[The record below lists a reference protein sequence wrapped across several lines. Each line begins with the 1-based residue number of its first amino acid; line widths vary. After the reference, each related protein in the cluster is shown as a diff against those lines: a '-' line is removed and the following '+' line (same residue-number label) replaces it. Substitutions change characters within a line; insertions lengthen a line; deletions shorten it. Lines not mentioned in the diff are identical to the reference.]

1 MSIIPQPGPY
11 GKRDF
16 MNILVSACL
25 LGAACKYSGG
35 DNRCPALLDALR
47 AGGHT
52 AVPICPE
59 IYGGLPTPRPPAER
73 RGDRVVTEAGADVTA
88 QYRKGAAEA
97 LAIAELNGCK
107 AAILKANSPS
117 CGCGT
122 IYDGS
127 FSHRKVPGDGVAAQ
141 ALKEAGLAVYTEETF
156 EQLFP
161 KEAQQK

>member
-1 MSIIPQPGPY
+1 
-11 GKRDF
+11 

-25 LGAACKYSGG
+25 LGACCKYSGG
-35 DNRCPALLDALR
+35 NNRCSALLDALR
-47 AGGHT
+47 AVGHT
-52 AVPICPE
+52 AVPVCPE

-73 RGDRVVTEAGADVTA
+73 QGDRVVTQAGTDVTA
-88 QYRKGAAEA
+88 QYRKGAEEA
-97 LAIAELNGCK
+97 LAMAELNGCR

-141 ALKEAGLAVYTEETF
+141 VLKAAGIAVYTEENF
-156 EQLFP
+156 QELLP
-161 KEAQQK
+161 GEAQQQ

>member
-1 MSIIPQPGPY
+1 
-11 GKRDF
+11 

-25 LGAACKYSGG
+25 LGACCKYSGG
-35 DNRCPALLDALR
+35 NNRCSALLDALR

-52 AVPICPE
+52 AVPVCPE

-73 RGDRVVTEAGADVTA
+73 QGDRVVTQAGTDVTA
-88 QYRKGAAEA
+88 QYRKGAEEA
-97 LAIAELNGCK
+97 LAMAELNGCR

-127 FSHRKVPGDGVAAQ
+127 FSHRKMPGDGVAAQ
-141 ALKEAGLAVYTEETF
+141 ALKAAGIAVYTEENF
-156 EQLFP
+156 QELLP
-161 KEAQQK
+161 GEAQQQ

>member
-1 MSIIPQPGPY
+1 
-11 GKRDF
+11 

-25 LGAACKYSGG
+25 LGACCKYSGG
-35 DNRCPALLDALR
+35 NNRCSALLDALR

-52 AVPICPE
+52 AVPVCPE

-73 RGDRVVTEAGADVTA
+73 QGDRVVTQAGTDVTA
-88 QYRKGAAEA
+88 QYRKGAEEA
-97 LAIAELNGCK
+97 LAMAELNGCR

-141 ALKEAGLAVYTEETF
+141 ALKAAGIAVYTEENF
-156 EQLFP
+156 QELLP
-161 KEAQQK
+161 GEAQQQ

>member
-1 MSIIPQPGPY
+1 
-11 GKRDF
+11 

-25 LGAACKYSGG
+25 LGACCKYSGG
-35 DNRCPALLDALR
+35 NNRCSALLDALR
-47 AGGHT
+47 TGGHT
-52 AVPICPE
+52 AVPVCPE

-73 RGDRVVTEAGADVTA
+73 QGDRVVTQAGADVTA

-97 LAIAELNGCK
+97 LAMARLNGCQ

-127 FSHRKVPGDGVAAQ
+127 FSHRKVSGDGVAAQ
-141 ALKEAGLAVYTEETF
+141 VLKAAGITVYTEENFT
-156 EQLFP
+156 ELLP
-161 KEAQQK
+161 GEAQQQ

>member
-1 MSIIPQPGPY
+1 
-11 GKRDF
+11 

-25 LGAACKYSGG
+25 LGACCKYSGG
-35 DNRCPALLDALR
+35 NNRCSALLDALR

-52 AVPICPE
+52 AVPVCPE

-73 RGDRVVTEAGADVTA
+73 QGDRVVTQAGTDVTA
-88 QYRKGAAEA
+88 QYRKGAEEA
-97 LAIAELNGCK
+97 LAMAEMNGCR

-141 ALKEAGLAVYTEETF
+141 VLKAAGIAVYTEENF
-156 EQLFP
+156 QELLP
-161 KEAQQK
+161 GEAQQQ

>member
-1 MSIIPQPGPY
+1 
-11 GKRDF
+11 

-25 LGAACKYSGG
+25 LGACCKYSGG
-35 DNRCPALLDALR
+35 NNRCSALLDALR

-52 AVPICPE
+52 AVPVCPE

-73 RGDRVVTEAGADVTA
+73 QGDRVVTQAGTDVTA
-88 QYRKGAAEA
+88 QYRKGAEEA
-97 LAIAELNGCK
+97 LAMAELNGCR

-127 FSHRKVPGDGVAAQ
+127 FSHRKVPGDGVTAQVLKAA
-141 ALKEAGLAVYTEETF
+141 EIAVYTEENF
-156 EQLFP
+156 QELLP
-161 KEAQQK
+161 GEAQQQ

>member
-1 MSIIPQPGPY
+1 
-11 GKRDF
+11 

-25 LGAACKYSGG
+25 LGACCKYSGG
-35 DNRCPALLDALR
+35 NNRCSALLDALR

-52 AVPICPE
+52 AVPVCPE

-73 RGDRVVTEAGADVTA
+73 QGDRVVTQAGTDVTA
-88 QYRKGAAEA
+88 QYRKGAEEA
-97 LAIAELNGCK
+97 LAMAELNGCR

-127 FSHRKVPGDGVAAQ
+127 FSHRKVPGDGVTAQVLKAA
-141 ALKEAGLAVYTEETF
+141 GIAVYTEENF
-156 EQLFP
+156 QELLP
-161 KEAQQK
+161 GEAQQQ

>member
-1 MSIIPQPGPY
+1 
-11 GKRDF
+11 

-25 LGAACKYSGG
+25 LGACCKYSGG
-35 DNRCPALLDALR
+35 NNRCSALLDALR

-52 AVPICPE
+52 VVPVCPE

-73 RGDRVVTEAGADVTA
+73 QGDRVVTQAGTDVTA
-88 QYRKGAAEA
+88 QYRKGAEEA
-97 LAIAELNGCK
+97 LAMAELNGCR

-141 ALKEAGLAVYTEETF
+141 VLKAAGIAVYTEENF
-156 EQLFP
+156 QELLP
-161 KEAQQK
+161 GEAQQQ

>member
-1 MSIIPQPGPY
+1 
-11 GKRDF
+11 

-25 LGAACKYSGG
+25 LGACCKYSGG
-35 DNRCPALLDALR
+35 NNRCSALLDALR

-52 AVPICPE
+52 AVPVCPE

-73 RGDRVVTEAGADVTA
+73 QGDRVVTQAGTDVTA
-88 QYRKGAAEA
+88 QYRKGAEEA
-97 LAIAELNGCK
+97 LAMAELNGCR

-141 ALKEAGLAVYTEETF
+141 VLKAAGIAVYTEENF
-156 EQLFP
+156 QELLP
-161 KEAQQK
+161 GEAQQQ

>member
-1 MSIIPQPGPY
+1 
-11 GKRDF
+11 

-25 LGAACKYSGG
+25 LGACCKYSGG
-35 DNRCPALLDALR
+35 NNRCSALLDALR

-52 AVPICPE
+52 AVPVCPE

-73 RGDRVVTEAGADVTA
+73 QGDRVVTQAGTDVTA
-88 QYRKGAAEA
+88 QYRKGAEEA
-97 LAIAELNGCK
+97 LAMAELNGCR

-141 ALKEAGLAVYTEETF
+141 VLKAAGIAVYTEENF
-156 EQLFP
+156 QGLLP
-161 KEAQQK
+161 GEAQQQ